1 MNMIDEIG
9 KRIQQLRSD
18 KGMSISELAERAEVA
33 KSYIS
38 NVERGLQS
46 NPSIQFLEKVA
57 SALDVS
63 IHSILYNNPT
73 QTEQLLDN
81 DWQLLLR
88 EAMNS
93 GISKSQFKEFL
104 EFQKWKKNNENP
116 E

>member
-1 MNMIDEIG
+1 MIEEIG

-18 KGMSISELAERAEVA
+18 KGLSISELAERADVA

-57 SALDVS
+57 TALDVS
-63 IHSILYNNPT
+63 IHSILNGDPT
-73 QTEQLLDN
+73 ETDQLLDH
-81 DWQLLLR
+81 DWQLLLK
-88 EAMNS
+88 EAMAS